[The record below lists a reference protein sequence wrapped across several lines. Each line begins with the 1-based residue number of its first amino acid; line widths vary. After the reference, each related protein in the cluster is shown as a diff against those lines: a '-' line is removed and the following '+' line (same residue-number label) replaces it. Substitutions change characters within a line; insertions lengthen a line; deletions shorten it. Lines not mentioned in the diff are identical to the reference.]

1 MEPGVQPVL
10 EMDFPEPLQA
20 LLALLHR
27 EAMALGVGRLAL
39 VGGAV
44 RDGLLHQRSGPRSL
58 RRPLPPLPDLDLVVE
73 GDAAVLARSL
83 QARLGDQR
91 MSRCVVH
98 QAYGTA
104 ELVLDGTLL
113 DLATARRETYPS
125 PGENPVVEPGDLASD
140 LARRD
145 FSVNAMAIVL
155 GASSCTTALLDPYG
169 GRSALTTGELSF
181 LHLGSVADDPTRVIR
196 AARYAARLG
205 FALDASG
212 CAQVR
217 ATIQA
222 WPWSRRH
229 GDAPGQAPPAPS
241 TRLRMEL
248 DRLIEREPWSQA
260 LHLLQ
265 TWGAFNCWTLPFSW
279 ISNGDE
285 PAPAGRLG
293 VPLLPALLISASD
306 PMGLAQRLQLP
317 QQQQHLLQ
325 QALDLMVWLEVKE
338 HDQIK
343 SGAPLADWSPADWT
357 QALEGH
363 GWSPQAVALAL
374 AVNHV
379 YWRPLLRWWGR
390 WRHVTSPQSARE
402 LIAAGWTPGP
412 SLGAELQ
419 RRRLLRLCSMH

>member
-1 MEPGVQPVL
+1 MEPPVQPVL
-10 EMDFPEPLQA
+10 EMDFPEPLQP

-27 EAMALGVGRLAL
+27 EAVALGVGRLAL

-44 RDGLLHQRSGPRSL
+44 RDGLLHQRSAQGSSRT
-58 RRPLPPLPDLDLVVE
+58 LPPLPDLDLVVE
-73 GDAAVLARSL
+73 GDAASLARSL

-91 MSRCVVH
+91 LTRCVIH
-98 QAYGTA
+98 EAYGTA
-104 ELVLDGTLL
+104 EFVLDGTLL
-113 DLATARRETYPS
+113 DLVTARRETYPA

-145 FSVNAMAIVL
+145 FSVNAMAMVL
-155 GASSCTTALLDPYG
+155 GASSRFNALLDPHG
-169 GRSALTTGELSF
+169 GRAALVAGELSF
-181 LHLGSVADDPTRVIR
+181 LHAGSVTDDPTRVIR

-217 ATIQA
+217 DTIQA
-222 WPWSRRH
+222 WPWPWRH
-229 GDAPGQAPPAPS
+229 GDAVGQAPPALS

-248 DRLIEREPWSQA
+248 DRLIEREPWPQA
-260 LHLLQ
+260 LDLLQ
-265 TWGAFNCWTLPFSW
+265 AWGAFDLL
-279 ISNGDE
+279 D
-285 PAPAGRLG
+285 PALQLDRRWRRRLRRAGYLG
-293 VPLLPALLISASD
+293 VPLLPALLIGATD
-306 PMGLAQRLQLP
+306 PVAVAQRLQLP

-325 QALDLMVWLEVKE
+325 QALDLMAWLEAADHGDTE
-338 HDQIK
+338 A
-343 SGAPLADWSPADWT
+343 SGCLADWSPADWT

-363 GWSPQAVALAL
+363 GWSPQAVALTVA
-374 AVNHV
+374 ANHGC
-379 YWRPLLRWWGR
+379 WRPLLRWWGR

-419 RRRLLRLCSMH
+419 RRRLQHLLCMR